1 MKKRKVK
8 NHRPPKN
15 DLTGLKFGHLEVLRM
30 AQTEKSG
37 KRCDWRAICKC
48 HNCGNE
54 NYDAD
59 QQAIKRGLTKS
70 CGCDKSRYKKIT
82 GKRNKNFTGYEDI
95 RGRFWTQLKK
105 KALKRSIDFQ
115 IDIRYA
121 WKKFLEQN
129 KKCALS
135 GVSIVFGRT
144 DYRTETT
151 ASLDRI
157 DSSKGYI
164 EGNIQWVHKSVNIMK
179 CDLPVDIFV
188 GLCYQIGEYSCD
200 IKANDIDEL
209 AINHFIKRGIK
220 RKNKTNPFPD
230 K

>member
-1 MKKRKVK
+1 MKRKVK

-15 DLTGLKFGHLEVLRM
+15 DLTGQRFGYLEVLRM

-59 QQAIKRGLTKS
+59 QQSIKRGFTKS

-82 GKRNKNFTGYEDI
+82 GKNNKNFTGYEEI
-95 RGRFWTQLKK
+95 RGRFWSRLKSRSKRK
-105 KALKRSIDFQ
+105 KIKFK
-115 IDIRYA
+115 IDIQYV
-121 WKKFLEQN
+121 WNLYLKQN

-135 GVSIVFGRT
+135 KIPIKFGRI
-144 DYRTETT
+144 DNRAETT

-157 DSSKGYI
+157 DSFKGYI
-164 EGNIQWVHKSVNIMK
+164 KDNVQWVHKSVNIMK
-179 CDLPVDIFV
+179 CDLSNDIFI
-188 GLCYQIGEYSCD
+188 GFCYHIS
-200 IKANDIDEL
+200 N
-209 AINHFIKRGIK
+209 NHI
-220 RKNKTNPFPD
+220 NKTNLDELSQNHFMERG
-230 K
+230 KNK